1 MSAVNYKAPQEK
13 PLHDKDIWSFIFL
26 NKYIVRCQAVPSACH
41 SLTLRV
47 CVCAPFGEGV
57 LGKFT
62 GV

>member
-1 MSAVNYKAPQEK
+1 MSAVKYKAPQEK
-13 PLHDKDIWSFIFL
+13 PLHDKDIWSFIFI

-41 SLTLRV
+41 SLTLH
-47 CVCAPFGEGV
+47 VCAPIGEGV